1 MMQHRTTLLAIVL
14 CCAGAFTLPTATAA
28 PINIQRAQMALQDLG
43 YRPGAADGL
52 YGSNTRRAIKQFQRD
67 HGLAV
72 TGYFNE
78 ATVSRL
84 RQMSRRR

>member
-1 MMQHRTTLLAIVL
+1 MQRRTTFLALALI
-14 CCAGAFTLPTATAA
+14 CAGAFTLPTADAA
-28 PINIQRAQMALQDLG
+28 PINIHRAQMALQELG
-43 YRPGAADGL
+43 YRPGPADGV

-84 RQMSRRR
+84 RQISRRR